1 MSKEGAITLF
11 LLCLLVFLSTS
22 LLTTASAQS
31 RQYHLG
37 QEWVKIWI
45 NQDGS
50 IDLSYNISVT
60 LDSGDN
66 INFIRVDQP
75 QGDFTIG
82 NATDQYGNLLSTSD
96 ASSGSDYK
104 VQVNLNSPL
113 TAGQTIWFTV
123 TTNVAGMIYENNQTN
138 VGMLFKPTWWS
149 EATVADLR
157 VLIVLPAGVAQSQ
170 IATSVNWD
178 DVLLED
184 GRWAVFWER
193 TDLAPNQQYVFDVSL
208 PKEYIPEVTSFLII
222 PLFMVATLL
231 ATVIYKRRHLTRAMK
246 MTTVFRCKK
255 EV

>member
-1 MSKEGAITLF
+1 VSKERVITLF

-22 LLTTASAQS
+22 LLTITAAQT

-50 IDLSYNISVT
+50 IDLFYNISIT

-66 INFIRVDQP
+66 INFIKVTQP
-75 QGDFTIG
+75 QGNFTIS

-113 TAGQTIWFTV
+113 MAGETIWFTV
-123 TTNVAGMIYENNQTN
+123 TTNVAHALIYEDNQTK
-138 VGMLFKPTWWS
+138 VGILFRPTWWS
-149 EATVADLR
+149 EATVSDLR
-157 VLIVLPAGVAQSQ
+157 ISIVLPAGVTQSQ

-178 DVLLED
+178 NVLLED

-193 TDLAPNQQYVFDVSL
+193 TDLAPNQQYAFAVIF
-208 PKEYIPEVTSFLII
+208 PKEYIPEVRSFLII

-231 ATVIYKRRHLTRAMK
+231 ATVIYKRRHLTRAL
-246 MTTVFRCKK
+246 
-255 EV
+255 